1 MHTGHAILLA
11 NHHKKTKELNKM
23 KTKKITFLPLALVAI
38 LVASFAVQAI
48 NFSQVGAAQIT
59 ARSLTLQAGATDGG
73 SMPEGEVNHL
83 FEFTM
88 PAHNPDLL
96 GSIKF
101 EYCTTAADT
110 GALTCITPTDLVTTS
125 ATLGTVSGVATGF
138 TLNNGTNGAPYIA
151 KASAATAAAGAQT
164 VQLLGVINPSAV
176 NETFFVRMTTY
187 ASLNA
192 TGPVLHSGT
201 VAASTARP
209 IIVSGTMPESLVFCT
224 GETITLTSGV
234 PDCST
239 AVDGTILFDRL
250 FSPVDTA
257 TARSQMSAS
266 TNAEDGYVIT
276 ANGATLTSGSNTITA
291 MPSTAAPALGNS
303 QFGLNLKE
311 NTLTDVNLD
320 PLGLEVSLASNG
332 TNYRGQAATGYDTID
347 QFRFVTG
354 DPIANSGNG
363 GGGPGASD
371 AQIFTISYI
380 VNVPGSQAA
389 GTYSTTMTYICTP
402 EF

>member
-1 MHTGHAILLA
+1 
-11 NHHKKTKELNKM
+11 M
-23 KTKKITFLPLALVAI
+23 KTQQFKISFLPLALVAI
-38 LVASFAVQAI
+38 LVASFALQAFNI
-48 NFSQVGAAQIT
+48 NSAGAAQIT
-59 ARSLTLQAGATDGG
+59 ARKLTLQAGATDGG
-73 SMPEGEVNHL
+73 SMPSGDVNHL
-83 FEFTM
+83 FEFTL

-110 GALTCITPTDLVTTS
+110 GSLVCVKPTGLSTAG

-138 TLNNGTNGAPYIA
+138 TLNNGVDGSPYIA

-176 NETFFVRMTTY
+176 NETFFVRITTY

-192 TGPVLHSGT
+192 TGPILHSGT
-201 VAASTARP
+201 VAASTARQ
-209 IIVSGTMPESLVFCT
+209 IVVSGTMPESLVFCT

-234 PDCST
+234 PDCAT

-266 TNAEDGYVIT
+266 TNAGTGYVIT
-276 ANGATLTSGSNTITA
+276 ANGPDLASGLNEITS
-291 MPSTAAPALGNS
+291 MPGTAAPALGVS

-311 NTLTDVNLD
+311 NTLTDVDAN
-320 PLGLEVSLASNG
+320 PLGEEVSVPSNG
-332 TNYRGQAATGYDTID
+332 TNFRGEAATGYDTID
-347 QFRFVTG
+347 QFRFVSG
-354 DPIANSGNG
+354 EPIADSSNG
-363 GGGPGASD
+363 SLGATD

-389 GTYSTTMTYICTP
+389 GTYTTTMTYICTP
-402 EF
+402 TF